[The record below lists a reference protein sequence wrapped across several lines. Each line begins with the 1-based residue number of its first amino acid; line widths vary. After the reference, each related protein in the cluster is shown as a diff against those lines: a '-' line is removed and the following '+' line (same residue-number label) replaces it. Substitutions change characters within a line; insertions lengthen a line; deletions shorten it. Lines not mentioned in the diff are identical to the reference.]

1 MIFQRAP
8 RSTDKYSLETE
19 PNVNCDYYYYYS
31 RVERVDSFKKKLD
44 SITLTLALYNIYT
57 KRGQREI
64 SKKIQS
70 KGITWNTGEL
80 NRARI

>member
-19 PNVNCDYYYYYS
+19 PNVNCDYYYYS
-31 RVERVDSFKKKLD
+31 DSFKKKLN